1 MSPEKR
7 RGLRVLLIAATA
19 LGAVAV
25 ALAVVAGNG
34 LLGAAPV
41 VLVLATAWAA
51 YAGVVRRQDPPEN

>member
-1 MSPEKR
+1 MSPQKP

-41 VLVLATAWAA
+41 VLVLATAWAG
-51 YAGVVRRQDPPEN
+51 YVGVVRRQDAPED